1 MQRKKTALRAH
12 RQVSPPHNES
22 GLIVT
27 AKNARRSARTT
38 RAVDNRSHR
47 TPKLSCGRHPDM
59 GTPPNGRDGERAL
72 IMMGYS
78 TRRLQRHVRQH
89 RHPNLRRRG

>member
-12 RQVSPPHNES
+12 RQVSPPNQES

-27 AKNARRSARTT
+27 AKNAGRSARTT

-47 TPKLSCGRHPDM
+47 TP
-59 GTPPNGRDGERAL
+59 
-72 IMMGYS
+72 
-78 TRRLQRHVRQH
+78 
-89 RHPNLRRRG
+89 

>member
-1 MQRKKTALRAH
+1 MQREKTALPTHAR
-12 RQVSPPHNES
+12 RQVSSPTQDP

-47 TPKLSCGRHPDM
+47 TPKFTCGRIKQNASEASLPKIARQVQSTFGCCSKM
-59 GTPPNGRDGERAL
+59 PTEAPRAVCN
-72 IMMGYS
+72 
-78 TRRLQRHVRQH
+78 R
-89 RHPNLRRRG
+89 